1 LIFSAIWFVSGA
13 AVGLGIESLSGVD
26 VVLLCGATN
35 MATGLIALAVV
46 LRAEKARQAFYGED
60 ERGGLALAVL
70 VALPVAALLFGVLW
84 WVMEKLFPLP

>member
-1 LIFSAIWFVSGA
+1 
-13 AVGLGIESLSGVD
+13 
-26 VVLLCGATN
+26 

-46 LRAEKARQAFYGED
+46 LRAEKARQAFYGEG

-84 WVMEKLFPLP
+84 WVMGKLFPLP

>member
-1 LIFSAIWFVSGA
+1 
-13 AVGLGIESLSGVD
+13 
-26 VVLLCGATN
+26 

-84 WVMEKLFPLP
+84 WVMGKLFPLPQMPVAQTLRKQAICNPMCHQDAIWK